1 MWLGPICNTKG
12 LRANPLFKQ
21 MTVQPE
27 ENQALNKAQG
37 QKSRVNF
44 APAFFLEKKVFIL
57 RLFCPLERLKAE

>member
-44 APAFFLEKKVFIL
+44 APAFFLEKGF
-57 RLFCPLERLKAE
+57 LFYDCSVPLKD